1 MTFHRLDRR
10 QFRRLAG
17 GPDQEASSSSASSRR
32 PGRPRILSI
41 FSIAKQY
48 ASDALPE
55 VTEQLIL
62 MGYTGQ
68 TGTAG
73 EFAARIKAEINQWAK
88 VIRDSKMQQVE

>member
-17 GPDQEASSSSASSRR
+17 GAGSGTSSSASSRR